1 MLVLLLEVVYS
12 LAHDVKLKR
21 FFQSLKNEKPRERY
35 HMPFLSWQPHCLVMM
50 YHFNFYNIVAQF
62 A

>member
-1 MLVLLLEVVYS
+1 MLVLLLEAFRG

-21 FFQSLKNEKPRERY
+21 FSQSLKNEKPTQHC
-35 HMPFLSWQPHCLVMM
+35 HMTFLSWQPHRLVMM

>member
-1 MLVLLLEVVYS
+1 MRVLLLEVFCGS
-12 LAHDVKLKR
+12 AHDLKLKR
-21 FFQSLKNEKPRERY
+21 FFQSLKNEKPRKRC
-35 HMPFLSWQPHCLVMM
+35 HMTFLSWQPHRLVMM